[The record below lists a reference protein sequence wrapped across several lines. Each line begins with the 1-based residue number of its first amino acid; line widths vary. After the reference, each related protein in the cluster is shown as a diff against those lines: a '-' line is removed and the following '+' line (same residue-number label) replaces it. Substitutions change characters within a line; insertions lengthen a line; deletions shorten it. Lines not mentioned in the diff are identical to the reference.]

1 MAFVI
6 IGALGFVWMGFWTF
20 MYDKPEK
27 SKRVNAAE
35 LAYIRQDD
43 DEPQQ
48 EEVKAEEKS
57 IPMWK
62 CFTYRQTWS
71 YIAGRFFTDGVWWFY
86 LFWAPAYFSDQF
98 GYKSSSV

>member
-20 MYDKPEK
+20 MYEKPEK
-27 SKRVNAAE
+27 SRRVNGAE
-35 LAYIRQDD
+35 LAYIRQDE

-48 EEVKAEEKS
+48 EEVKTEEKS

-71 YIAGRFFTDGVWWFY
+71 YIAGRFFTEFE
-86 LFWAPAYFSDQF
+86 
-98 GYKSSSV
+98 